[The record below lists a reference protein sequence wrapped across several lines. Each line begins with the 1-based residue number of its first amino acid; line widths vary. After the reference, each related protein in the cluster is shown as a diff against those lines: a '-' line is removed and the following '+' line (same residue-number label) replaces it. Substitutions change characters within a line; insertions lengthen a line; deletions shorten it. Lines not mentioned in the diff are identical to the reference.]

1 MTAYFIKRLS
11 VSRVKEYFLDTPNH
25 RKMHQRLVPRMGG
38 FVIILALLC
47 ALPILNQIATISLN
61 MNYAILSVLL
71 CVLIV
76 GVLDD
81 SVVVQRFRL
90 KKYGPKHADWGLR
103 PKYKLLLEFILAG
116 AAIALF
122 WIVGVMNALNI
133 IDGLAVGTSSIILAI
148 IGGMGL
154 YFNLPNVAL
163 VVFLAVAANL
173 AFWVINV
180 SPANVFYG
188 DAGSLLQ
195 GALIGALSL
204 CLFNEPSISGK
215 GLAMC
220 FIVGYPI
227 AEVLISMLRRAY
239 IQAPK
244 GTPFKSRLKRMLAA
258 DNNHVHHRLLKVI
271 RG

>member
-1 MTAYFIKRLS
+1 M
-11 VSRVKEYFLDTPNH
+11 
-25 RKMHQRLVPRMGG
+25 
-38 FVIILALLC
+38 
-47 ALPILNQIATISLN
+47 
-61 MNYAILSVLL
+61 
-71 CVLIV
+71 
-76 GVLDD
+76 
-81 SVVVQRFRL
+81 VQRFRL
-90 KKYGPKHADWGLR
+90 KKYGPKHADWELR

-116 AAIALF
+116 AVVYFLKLSFPGFGSAIPGALGTAIALF

-133 IDGLAVGTSSIILAI
+133 IDGIDGLAGGISSIILAI

-195 GALIGALSL
+195 GALIGSLSL
-204 CLFNEPSISGK
+204 CLFNEPSLSGK